1 MKTDNINLDSDQ
13 IDLSKH
19 IRALQ
24 FNFFRIIFIFVSFLV
39 LWFFY
44 FTQSPKIYQVN
55 SLIQVKQNDNRPT
68 VDIEKIL
75 FSSGEDINLEE
86 QISLYMSHTNK
97 EKIINDLD
105 LRIVIDN
112 DGMQLKD
119 QKSLNINLF
128 QYKLEPNK
136 LREIF
141 FLNPSEDGYT
151 LTNQSNENF
160 TLKGYW
166 SKDSVLNESVFN
178 ISKPENINKEYKI
191 TFYSVDEAIKKAVDR
206 KLNIRK
212 LLTNRYLLTQGTLLE
227 ISYRS
232 ENTKF
237 AKELINKANDV
248 FFNQSIKFSV
258 QEAKLSLDYIE
269 QQLSQIENEL
279 KANQDLFN
287 SFQNKN
293 ISVDIELE
301 VLAIVDQLSLLR
313 EQIAANEVELV
324 QARSVYQSGNPL
336 LEKISRQSDELK
348 RQEEQLELKI
358 KELPDLQKEYVN
370 LRRNLDISQSLYES
384 LLVSKMEYALMEA
397 STIGNVRV
405 IDEAYVEEKI
415 SPNGLVSLLL
425 TLFFAT
431 VVSVFY
437 ALIRQFY
444 FSPVRLPSDMTSEF
458 PHLQVLGLLNHYDDT
473 LDLSESEQEDVNSLA
488 TNILLSLEEKDNGIA
503 PIVLITGATPK
514 VGKSFTSMQIAKT
527 FSNRDKKTL
536 LIDLDYKRGD
546 INKEFNVRK
555 LEPNEILSDQFSY
568 DDFRINEN
576 LVVIPRARNQ
586 SKDALRIFESPE
598 FKRQLEQF
606 KKDFDIIVFDTPP
619 ILSLSDSMYLAKYAD
634 LLIPVIRHNYSM
646 MRDIKQM
653 LNDFSVINK
662 DINYY
667 IYNAFE
673 KPSGY
678 YGYDYY
684 AYKYYSNYKYYSY
697 ESKDD

>member
-1 MKTDNINLDSDQ
+1 
-13 IDLSKH
+13 
-19 IRALQ
+19 
-24 FNFFRIIFIFVSFLV
+24 
-39 LWFFY
+39 
-44 FTQSPKIYQVN
+44 
-55 SLIQVKQNDNRPT
+55 
-68 VDIEKIL
+68 
-75 FSSGEDINLEE
+75 
-86 QISLYMSHTNK
+86 
-97 EKIINDLD
+97 
-105 LRIVIDN
+105 
-112 DGMQLKD
+112 
-119 QKSLNINLF
+119 
-128 QYKLEPNK
+128 
-136 LREIF
+136 
-141 FLNPSEDGYT
+141 
-151 LTNQSNENF
+151 
-160 TLKGYW
+160 
-166 SKDSVLNESVFN
+166 
-178 ISKPENINKEYKI
+178 
-191 TFYSVDEAIKKAVDR
+191 
-206 KLNIRK
+206 
-212 LLTNRYLLTQGTLLE
+212 
-227 ISYRS
+227 
-232 ENTKF
+232 
-237 AKELINKANDV
+237 
-248 FFNQSIKFSV
+248 
-258 QEAKLSLDYIE
+258 
-269 QQLSQIENEL
+269 
-279 KANQDLFN
+279 
-287 SFQNKN
+287 
-293 ISVDIELE
+293 
-301 VLAIVDQLSLLR
+301 
-313 EQIAANEVELV
+313 
-324 QARSVYQSGNPL
+324 
-336 LEKISRQSDELK
+336 
-348 RQEEQLELKI
+348 
-358 KELPDLQKEYVN
+358 
-370 LRRNLDISQSLYES
+370 
-384 LLVSKMEYALMEA
+384 
-397 STIGNVRV
+397 
-405 IDEAYVEEKI
+405 
-415 SPNGLVSLLL
+415 
-425 TLFFAT
+425 
-431 VVSVFY
+431 
-437 ALIRQFY
+437 
-444 FSPVRLPSDMTSEF
+444 MTSEF

-527 FSNRDKKTL
+527 FSNRVKKTL

-634 LLIPVIRHNYSM
+634 ILIPVIRHNYSM